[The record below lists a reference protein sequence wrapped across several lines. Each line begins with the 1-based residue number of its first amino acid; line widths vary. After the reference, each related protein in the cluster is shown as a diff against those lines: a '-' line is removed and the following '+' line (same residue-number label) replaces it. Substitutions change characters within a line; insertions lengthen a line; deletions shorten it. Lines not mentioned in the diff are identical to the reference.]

1 MLLRAEC
8 AFAAL
13 VAALAAANAEIR
25 QEDSDTIWNQLIEQ
39 SSPPPGSNPCPQNTK
54 PSNSSICFDVF
65 GWVDL
70 TTVQSTQVD
79 RQAFPLTCDDLDRP
93 SNLTFPWQVDQAGM
107 SCSNTTW
114 SQISS
119 IPMFANITAALNQTN
134 VPSLYDE
141 ERLVSLFFEAFY
153 METNITLPSGKV
165 LVDTTQR
172 GIPTLLG
179 AYGNQS
185 LPYNYYVPL
194 RILSSFLNKV
204 GSLDSDAAIYKLDG
218 NSYPLDSNFL
228 SNQSA
233 TGSIDPPR
241 IPGEQAFV
249 AFSGVDGSSGGKMQP
264 KLSYCNSNASS
275 TMWEAQNNDY
285 LSFATTMDQ
294 AARYVGTNGTLW
306 VWYSSSFSPTGEWSG
321 ESEVNPSPGLLV
333 KQVKCDLFDE
343 PLQLPPTISSI
354 TAISYIYEVPDSLE
368 FSPDQEKDLY
378 EDMKQAFCKNSN
390 ETLDPEFALND
401 YCFQ

>member
-1 MLLRAEC
+1 
-8 AFAAL
+8 
-13 VAALAAANAEIR
+13 
-25 QEDSDTIWNQLIEQ
+25 
-39 SSPPPGSNPCPQNTK
+39 
-54 PSNSSICFDVF
+54 
-65 GWVDL
+65 
-70 TTVQSTQVD
+70 
-79 RQAFPLTCDDLDRP
+79 
-93 SNLTFPWQVDQAGM
+93 
-107 SCSNTTW
+107 
-114 SQISS
+114 
-119 IPMFANITAALNQTN
+119 
-134 VPSLYDE
+134 
-141 ERLVSLFFEAFY
+141 

-275 TMWEAQNNDY
+275 TVWEAQNNDY

-343 PLQLPPTISSI
+343 PLQLLGLGPTESKSKIISRGESVKTSSRIVGRGSI